1 MGLVTNSF
9 AKRAWKKVGNE
20 AIAFETQDA
29 PQREVAVDQAGVLF
43 RSVVGQLARG
53 VKKEKIV
60 VGVVLYFLQYL
71 RIGDLT
77 VASEGGEGRG
87 YCSGKSARS
96 GEPQHGLDGRYSLKE
111 NKEEREIF
119 AVADRIL
126 AKIVAPALLKSPL
139 PPSLASMAG
148 RQVRVAKLRTEG
160 DSVLCARAQ
169 DAASA
174 VHAASPTSTSLTP
187 PAPSSHSSPSSARPE
202 PAPLAGAVPLSSAA
216 STSIALLGL
225 ATAQSASHTPPPFP
239 AAPNLHDQRL
249 ALSTSLPPV
258 AFSPPVA
265 PAPAP
270 SSPNSLTPACADPAG
285 TSVSPRAVP
294 QSSRNTATAAA
305 TPHLASEREI
315 RGLARFLGAK
325 AGGAASLQGTAAT
338 FWAHMIEG
346 DQLFLFDEAVVV
358 LNQITFTAS
367 GAVAEGTWIRKV
379 WVQIRRDVRKDVVV
393 WFDTEIKAKA
403 AALPP
408 HLSLRA
414 ALFTDGDALLSSF
427 GSDAEIDSAV
437 DIATLITHGI
447 VDDFTPTPARKSTP
461 AVPSPLIASNK
472 PSVLFPLISE
482 RGVAFSPHAPYISLV
497 RVVAAVGGASS
508 WSGEDAARCVT
519 VVRSRAP
526 GTAKLR
532 RIVLDAVHEDL
543 GIGTAGQPDEDP
555 VWRTVWKGLGLLPSE
570 GTTLPPWES
579 KYQAQVGSSLPGDP
593 FGERPPLVNE
603 WKETDFTPQGND
615 QLFHSTL
622 NYIYAQLSPSADF
635 STALSAPS
643 SSNESDLPSAKTRD
657 GPISSAPSPALL
669 RLQPL
674 RDALV
679 LAAPSRPTTGG
690 RAKERERFPPAHPA
704 DEMQLDAE
712 TGAAELVE
720 GNAGQGLPAADRA
733 VDAEEWGAE
742 PGRGND
748 QGEGDADEVK
758 GEEDVYDEDDDDED
772 EAEEGEPAHAS
783 RRKIDSSRR
792 NVEEHNRKQRERRD
806 QLLVELNESI
816 KSLALQTPFK
826 EHFRGPPLEIKV
838 VDKRVMGSFR
848 LITKLQFGSTTVG
861 SSTQHLREL
870 KRWFAEGLFEELL
883 VEKNEIK
890 AEDTIA
896 ANAKRSQFA
905 QMIAAIGDQY
915 GIKVQPA
922 SIRYLERADQLIQLG
937 ATSSPVVGEN
947 LDLFLLG
954 RTPLQK
960 PTTALPYYTFLWLA
974 YFTSS
979 ASPLPSLATSGLQ
992 GSDVKQAILELRSQ
1006 FDFLPAPDAYS
1017 LVYLRRAARDFGLRL
1032 AGRLAGKEK
1041 RGGEGT
1047 GRSVANRLNSG

>member
-461 AVPSPLIASNK
+461 A
-472 PSVLFPLISE
+472 
-482 RGVAFSPHAPYISLV
+482 
-497 RVVAAVGGASS
+497 
-508 WSGEDAARCVT
+508 
-519 VVRSRAP
+519 
-526 GTAKLR
+526 LR